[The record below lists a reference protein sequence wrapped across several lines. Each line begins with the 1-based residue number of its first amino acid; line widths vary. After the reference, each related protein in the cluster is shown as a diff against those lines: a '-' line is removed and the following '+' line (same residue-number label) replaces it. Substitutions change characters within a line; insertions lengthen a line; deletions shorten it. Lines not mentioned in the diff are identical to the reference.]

1 MSFVSNTN
9 SEAEEE
15 GARVRKA
22 LGSVIIKARL
32 KNWCTQ
38 NAVIW
43 RRVTLAKYE

>member
-22 LGSVIIKARL
+22 LRSVIIKASS
-32 KNWCTQ
+32 KNCCAR

-43 RRVTLAKYE
+43 RRVTLAKYD